1 MIKAQRGT
9 KDTIFEQMLL
19 FDKIQKAG
27 EDVFSA
33 SNYSK
38 IQTPIFEATEL
49 FARGVGDSTDIVN
62 KEMYTFSIN
71 GKESLTLRPEN
82 TAGVVRAYI
91 EHGISRTPAPQ
102 KFWYFGPMFRYE
114 RPQAGRQRQ
123 FHQMG
128 AEVFGSDSPYTD
140 VEVIVSAI
148 EILRKLGLDDLEVEI
163 NSLGCSKCRDNFK
176 TSIKK
181 VLEKYL
187 PELCPDCNMRYV
199 KNPLRMLD
207 CKSPECQAIF
217 EKEEVRNVILSDFI
231 CEECKEQFDI
241 IKNELTNLGVKY
253 SVNKLLVR
261 GLDYYNRLVF
271 EIKSNN
277 LGSQNAVAGGGRYD
291 GLVSMLGGPET
302 PAVGFAMGVERL
314 ASLME
319 APQKPLLDYFVVS
332 KDTAAALK
340 LANELR
346 TLGMSADFDPYG
358 RKFNK
363 QLERASKCAKF
374 AIILGEDEIAQGF
387 LTIKNLETGEQFRAE
402 SVESNAN

>member
-402 SVESNAN
+402 SVEKQC

>member
-9 KDTIFEQMLL
+9 KDTIFEQMLQ

-27 EDVFSA
+27 EEVFTS

-91 EHGISRTPAPQ
+91 EHGINRTPAPQ

-140 VEVIVSAI
+140 VEVISSAI
-148 EILRKLGLDDLEVEI
+148 EILRKLGLNDLEVEI

-217 EKEEVRNVILSDFI
+217 EKEEVREVILSDFI
-231 CEECKEQFDI
+231 CDECKVQFDI
-241 IKNELTNLGVKY
+241 IKKELTNIGVKY

-291 GLVSMLGGPET
+291 GLVSMLGGVET

-319 APQKPLLDYFVVS
+319 IPQKPLLDYFVVS

-346 TLGMSADFDPYG
+346 ALGMSADFDPFG
-358 RKFNK
+358 KKFNK
-363 QLERASKCAKF
+363 QLERAGKCAKH
-374 AIILGEDEIAQGF
+374 AIILGEDEINQGF
-387 LTIKNLETGEQFRAE
+387 LTVKNLETGEQFQVNSIE
-402 SVESNAN
+402 KPC